1 MSDEN
6 GTSDSPAASRDTP
19 ADQAASV
26 SAGAGA
32 GAGAGPGAGAGAG
45 VGTGPRPEPLRFFG
59 TTWVD
64 HDPGYQGYA
73 ARRIAVAVGSLVAVT
88 VSCLVL
94 RFAYQGIAIADLG
107 GFVTLL
113 IVVMFAVC
121 SALAFRH
128 TWDAFAK
135 RPDPDRQ
142 ASLRG
147 LLAIGFVGSLLAYF
161 FRTLT
166 EAPGEKLHREEYD
179 TARQQH
185 QRRNSRRTGNPSKKR
200 RRT

>member
-6 GTSDSPAASRDTP
+6 GTPDTSADSRTTPTPRSAGGP
-19 ADQAASV
+19 AD
-26 SAGAGA
+26 AGS
-32 GAGAGPGAGAGAG
+32 
-45 VGTGPRPEPLRFFG
+45 GTGSDAGPRPEPLRFFG
-59 TTWVD
+59 TTWVN
-64 HDPGYQGYA
+64 HDPGLRGYA
-73 ARRIAVAVGSLVAVT
+73 VRRAAAAIGSLIAAAG
-88 VSCLVL
+88 SCLVL
-94 RFAYQGIAIADLG
+94 RLAYEGIAIADLG

-113 IVVMFAVC
+113 VVVMFAVC

-166 EAPGEKLHREEYD
+166 EAPGEKLHREEYE
-179 TARQQH
+179 AAC
-185 QRRNSRRTGNPSKKR
+185 RRHERRSSRRKGNPSKKR
-200 RRT
+200 RRA

>member
-1 MSDEN
+1 VSDEN
-6 GTSDSPAASRDTP
+6 GTPDTAAGTPGIPGAPGSPAEQAGR
-19 ADQAASV
+19 ADA
-26 SAGAGA
+26 
-32 GAGAGPGAGAGAG
+32 
-45 VGTGPRPEPLRFFG
+45 GPRPEPLRFFG

-64 HDPGYQGYA
+64 HDPGFQGYA
-73 ARRIAVAVGSLVAVT
+73 ARRVAVAVGTLVAVT

-94 RFAYQGIAIADLG
+94 RFAYEGIAIADLG

-128 TWDAFAK
+128 TWDGFSR

-185 QRRNSRRTGNPSKKR
+185 ERRTSRRTGNPSKKR
-200 RRT
+200 RHP